1 MTNLKNDPIKSVETM
16 IINICQQCKT
26 RYSLEE
32 AQKRQMRCC
41 DQPLTQK
48 EERIPMPV
56 GP

>member
-1 MTNLKNDPIKSVETM
+1 MTDLKNDPIKNLETI
-16 IINICQQCKT
+16 IINVCQVCNT

-32 AQKRQMRCC
+32 AKKMNMRCC

-48 EERIPMPV
+48 EERVSVPV